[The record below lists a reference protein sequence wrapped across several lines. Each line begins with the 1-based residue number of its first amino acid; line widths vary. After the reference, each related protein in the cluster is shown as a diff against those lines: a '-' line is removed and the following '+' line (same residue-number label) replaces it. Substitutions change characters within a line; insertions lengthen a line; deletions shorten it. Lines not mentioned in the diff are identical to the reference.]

1 MDVKERIARRAAAEI
16 NDGDV
21 VNLGIGLPTLAAGYV
36 NEDYDIVLQS
46 ENGILG
52 MGGIAPQG
60 KEDKNIINAGGQYV
74 MVEKGAS
81 FFDSALSFGII
92 RGGHVDKTVLGALQV
107 DMEGN
112 LASHIIPGKMVPGM
126 GGAMD
131 LVAGTKEV
139 IVVTTHT
146 AKGAPK
152 ILEKCT
158 LPLTAKGKVNKIITE
173 LAVIEVRNDGLH
185 LTEISEGT
193 AVEEVIALTQAPL
206 IVEKELKTF

>member
-74 MVEKGAS
+74 TVEKGAS

-107 DMEGN
+107 DMKVILQAISFPERW
-112 LASHIIPGKMVPGM
+112 SPVW
-126 GGAMD
+126 
-131 LVAGTKEV
+131 AGRWILWQE
-139 IVVTTHT
+139 
-146 AKGAPK
+146 PK
-152 ILEKCT
+152 RL
-158 LPLTAKGKVNKIITE
+158 
-173 LAVIEVRNDGLH
+173 
-185 LTEISEGT
+185 
-193 AVEEVIALTQAPL
+193 
-206 IVEKELKTF
+206 

>member
-81 FFDSALSFGII
+81 FS
-92 RGGHVDKTVLGALQV
+92 TV
-107 DMEGN
+107 
-112 LASHIIPGKMVPGM
+112 H
-126 GGAMD
+126 
-131 LVAGTKEV
+131 
-139 IVVTTHT
+139 
-146 AKGAPK
+146 
-152 ILEKCT
+152 
-158 LPLTAKGKVNKIITE
+158 
-173 LAVIEVRNDGLH
+173 
-185 LTEISEGT
+185 
-193 AVEEVIALTQAPL
+193 
-206 IVEKELKTF
+206 

>member
-107 DMEGN
+107 DMKVILQAISFPERW
-112 LASHIIPGKMVPGM
+112 SPVW
-126 GGAMD
+126 
-131 LVAGTKEV
+131 AGRWILWQE
-139 IVVTTHT
+139 
-146 AKGAPK
+146 PK
-152 ILEKCT
+152 RL
-158 LPLTAKGKVNKIITE
+158 
-173 LAVIEVRNDGLH
+173 
-185 LTEISEGT
+185 
-193 AVEEVIALTQAPL
+193 
-206 IVEKELKTF
+206 

>member
-107 DMEGN
+107 DMKVI
-112 LASHIIPGKMVPGM
+112 LQAISFPGRWFPVW
-126 GGAMD
+126 
-131 LVAGTKEV
+131 AGRWILWQE
-139 IVVTTHT
+139 
-146 AKGAPK
+146 PK
-152 ILEKCT
+152 RL
-158 LPLTAKGKVNKIITE
+158 
-173 LAVIEVRNDGLH
+173 
-185 LTEISEGT
+185 
-193 AVEEVIALTQAPL
+193 
-206 IVEKELKTF
+206 

>member
-1 MDVKERIARRAAAEI
+1 MDVKEKIARRAAAEI

-131 LVAGTKEV
+131 LVAGAKEV